1 MKIKL
6 LVITFLILIP
16 STVVN
21 GMDIGMDKI
30 NGTGLETDETAK
42 KVIVRVINT
51 LLTFLGLISVVLI
64 LTGGFKWMT
73 SMGNKDKIDEAKKL
87 IKNSIIG
94 LAVILFSYAIT
105 NFVITGL
112 IG

>member
-1 MKIKL
+1 
-6 LVITFLILIP
+6 
-16 STVVN
+16 
-21 GMDIGMDKI
+21 
-30 NGTGLETDETAK
+30 
-42 KVIVRVINT
+42 
-51 LLTFLGLISVVLI
+51 
-64 LTGGFKWMT
+64 MT

>member
-1 MKIKL
+1 MQKGHPVGRIFLVL
-6 LVITFLILIP
+6 LLIYELKSCPFLHFHHTFCEDL
-16 STVVN
+16 
-21 GMDIGMDKI
+21 G
-30 NGTGLETDETAK
+30 E
-42 KVIVRVINT
+42 
-51 LLTFLGLISVVLI
+51 TFLGLISVVLI